1 MENAIISLVC
11 ISLLVMGASTMAFSS
26 LTSIDRLAD
35 AWKYEES
42 QAIDIRHTEITS
54 VSDNTDN
61 GGARAEIVIRND
73 GQTDLAHFESWD
85 VIVRYQNG
93 GVEWVPY
100 TTSTPGWTV
109 GGIFLGGNP
118 EIFEPN
124 IFNPMETMKLVLK
137 LNPPVAQG
145 ATNLVTIS
153 TPNGVNTQITF
164 GW

>member
-1 MENAIISLVC
+1 
-11 ISLLVMGASTMAFSS
+11 MAFSS

-35 AWKYEES
+35 AWRHEES
-42 QAIDIRHTEITS
+42 QALDMRHTEITA
-54 VSDNTDN
+54 VSANTDN
-61 GGARAEIVIRND
+61 GGDQAEIVIRND
-73 GQTDLAHFESWD
+73 GQKALARFESWD
-85 VIVRYQNG
+85 VIVRYQNS

-118 EIFEPN
+118 GIFEPN
-124 IFNPMETMKLVLK
+124 IFDPTETMKLVLK

-145 ATNLVTIS
+145 TTNLLTIS
-153 TPNGVNTQITF
+153 TPNGVSTQITF